1 MKYTWILLPLF
12 AFIISSCNKIESYPK
27 RIIGGWI
34 LNKYVV
40 DSDIQTEVFKSNKKN
55 YVISFFEDKSFTETY
70 VDTNNA
76 LIAQMGMYTFNEKSD
91 SLITYTQTDTIKYG
105 ITSINSNALNLK
117 IVETV
122 NNTQL
127 TYLYQFVRK

>member
-1 MKYTWILLPLF
+1 MKNTWILLPLF
-12 AFIISSCNKIESYPK
+12 VLIFTSCNKIDSYPK

-34 LNKYVV
+34 INKYVV
-40 DSDIQTEVFKSNKKN
+40 DSDIQTDVFKASKKN
-55 YVISFFEDKSFTETY
+55 YVISYFEDKSFTETY
-70 VDTNNA
+70 IDTNNI
-76 LIAQMGMYTFNEKSD
+76 LIAQLGTYTFNEKSD

-117 IVETV
+117 IVD
-122 NNTQL
+122 NQH